1 MQKSLRIQTEM
12 RYINNREH
20 FTIKDLQNEFEI
32 SRATAIR
39 DLDEIQTL
47 GLPLTSQPGHNG
59 GYAVLRN
66 QTLMQVQF
74 NQTELAALFTAF
86 LATTNAQLPFLKSRQ
101 AIVEKL
107 LAIVSPEQK
116 QQLLAL
122 RQILVF
128 ENTNP
133 DDPDLLELTD
143 HAPDQLGPLIAM
155 ATSTKALQFTYTK
168 ANGDTSTRQVW
179 LKHIY
184 QRMATWY
191 FDGMDVD
198 KHAQRLF
205 RVDWISNLQVGTF
218 KPLTSDTI
226 KAWQAQTAQPNVD
239 LQLDAVAIARF
250 RRYHQP
256 GRSLQFLDP
265 FQQSA
270 RLSDYLNAQ
279 DPKDCA
285 MYADWLLSLGTGVQV
300 NRLPQAVTEQIKARL
315 QAWQ

>member
-12 RYINNREH
+12 RFINNREH
-20 FTIKDLQNEFEI
+20 FTLAALQQEFGI

-39 DLDEIQTL
+39 DLAEIQTL

-74 NQTELAALFTAF
+74 NQAELAALFTAF

-101 AIVEKL
+101 TIVEKL
-107 LAIVSPEQK
+107 LAIVSPAQK

-143 HAPDQLGPLIAM
+143 HAPDQLGPLIAL
-155 ATSTKALQFTYTK
+155 ATQTKALAFTYTK
-168 ANGDTSTRQVW
+168 ANGSQSRRQVW
-179 LKHIY
+179 LQHIY
-184 QRMATWY
+184 QRQATWY
-191 FDGMDVD
+191 FDGMDVA

-205 RVDWISNLQVGTF
+205 RVDRLSELQAADF
-218 KPLTSDTI
+218 KPLSSQTL
-226 KAWQAQTAQPNVD
+226 KAWQAETARPNVT
-239 LQLDAVAIARF
+239 LILDAIAINRF

-256 GRSLQFLDP
+256 GRTLQFLDP
-265 FQQSA
+265 FQQTA
-270 RLSDYLNAQ
+270 RLVDHLNINNATA
-279 DPKDCA
+279 CA
-285 MYADWLLSLGTGVQV
+285 RYADWLLSLGTGVTVVQ
-300 NRLPQAVTEQIKARL
+300 LPQAVRDQIHQRL
-315 QAWQ
+315 QAWA

>member
-12 RYINNREH
+12 RYINNRER
-20 FTIKDLQNEFEI
+20 FNIKDLQMEFEI

-66 QTLMQVQF
+66 QTLIQVQF

-143 HAPDQLGPLIAM
+143 HAPDQLGPLIAL
-155 ATSTKALQFTYTK
+155 ATQTKALQFTYTK
-168 ANGDTSTRQVW
+168 VNGEQTTRKVW
-179 LKHIY
+179 LNHIY

-191 FDGMDVD
+191 FDGMDID
-198 KHAQRLF
+198 KHATRLF
-205 RVDWISNLQVGTF
+205 RVDRIAELSAGDF
-218 KPLTSDTI
+218 KALTEATI
-226 KAWQAQTAQPNVD
+226 KAWQSQATPPNVD
-239 LQLDAVAIARF
+239 LQLDAEAISRF

-270 RLSDYLNAQ
+270 RLIDHLNDQ
-279 DPKDCA
+279 DPKACA

-300 NRLPQAVTEQIKARL
+300 KQLPQAVTDQIKVRL